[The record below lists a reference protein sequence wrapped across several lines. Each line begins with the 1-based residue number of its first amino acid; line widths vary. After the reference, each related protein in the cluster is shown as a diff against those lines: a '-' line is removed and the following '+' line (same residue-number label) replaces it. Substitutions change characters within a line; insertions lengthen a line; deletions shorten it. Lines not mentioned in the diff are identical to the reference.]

1 MGGLFQGIY
10 TALITPFNE
19 IGDIDEKAYAHL
31 IEQQIEAGI
40 HGLVPCGTTG
50 ETPTLS
56 PKEQI
61 QVIQTCI
68 RQVKGRVPI
77 IAGGS
82 RNATAEAC
90 DFHRQLAELGVD
102 ASLQST
108 PWYNK
113 PTQQGLYLH
122 FRAIAESAPL
132 PVVLYNV
139 PARTGVSLNPETTL
153 RLALD
158 CPNIIGIK
166 EASGSVANSQKI
178 LAGLRTIRDDFSVL
192 SGEDD
197 FILPLLGIGGQG
209 VISVISHLAAKE
221 MVAMYD
227 AFKRQDLQTAQ
238 KISAQLSDLVPLM
251 FQYSNPIPVKTAV
264 AAQGIVKEVFRLP
277 LCPLSANDKEHLMAA
292 LKKLSWLKM
301 ETL

>member
-1 MGGLFQGIY
+1 MGGLFTGIY

-19 IGDIDEKAYAHL
+19 KGDIDAQAYEQL
-31 IEQQIEAGI
+31 IERQLEAGI

-50 ETPTLS
+50 ETPTLT

-61 QVIQTCI
+61 QVIQTCVQ
-68 RQVKGRVPI
+68 QVNGRVPV

-82 RNATAEAC
+82 RNATSEAC
-90 DFHRQLAELGVD
+90 DFHRQIAELGVD

-113 PTQQGLYLH
+113 PTQEGLYLH
-122 FRAIAESAPL
+122 FKAISKSAPL
-132 PVVLYNV
+132 PIVLYNV
-139 PARTGVSLNPETTL
+139 PARTGVSLTPETTL
-153 RLALD
+153 RLAQD

-178 LAGLRTIRDDFSVL
+178 LAGLRSVRDDFSVL

-209 VISVISHLAAKE
+209 VISVISHLAAQE
-221 MVAMYD
+221 MVMMYD
-227 AFKRQDLQTAQ
+227 AFQRQDLETAQ
-238 KISAQLSDLVPLM
+238 NISAQLSDLVPLM
-251 FQYSNPIPVKTAV
+251 FQQSNPIPVKTAL
-264 AAQGIVKEVFRLP
+264 AMQGMVKEVFRLP
-277 LCPLSANDKEHLMAA
+277 LCPLAAPEKESLKAA
-292 LKKLSWLKM
+292 LKKLPWLQM
-301 ETL
+301 EIS